1 MIKEKY
7 NQWRLSYQ
15 IGRIRTIGYIHKL
28 WASLRNDT
36 TVWHGH
42 ENHQYLTRLEKIG
55 QLRSLVYK
63 KVETSDHFKKRGETE
78 KPYE

>member
-28 WASLRNDT
+28 GVIRDNRKQLK
-36 TVWHGH
+36 
-42 ENHQYLTRLEKIG
+42 LEI
-55 QLRSLVYK
+55 
-63 KVETSDHFKKRGETE
+63 
-78 KPYE
+78 

>member
-28 WASLRNDT
+28 QASEKKYLPENKFYCEIFND
-36 TVWHGH
+36 
-42 ENHQYLTRLEKIG
+42 YLCIYLKDI
-55 QLRSLVYK
+55 K
-63 KVETSDHFKKRGETE
+63 
-78 KPYE
+78 

>member
-28 WASLRNDT
+28 WAR
-36 TVWHGH
+36 
-42 ENHQYLTRLEKIG
+42 R
-55 QLRSLVYK
+55 K
-63 KVETSDHFKKRGETE
+63 KETE
-78 KPYE
+78 NERNFVSK

>member
-28 WASLRNDT
+28 WAI
-36 TVWHGH
+36 
-42 ENHQYLTRLEKIG
+42 KINNKMVIITI
-55 QLRSLVYK
+55 L
-63 KVETSDHFKKRGETE
+63 
-78 KPYE
+78 

>member
-28 WASLRNDT
+28 EPIKKT
-36 TVWHGH
+36 
-42 ENHQYLTRLEKIG
+42 KIK
-55 QLRSLVYK
+55 Y
-63 KVETSDHFKKRGETE
+63 
-78 KPYE
+78 

>member
-28 WASLRNDT
+28 GCILKLRK
-36 TVWHGH
+36 HG
-42 ENHQYLTRLEKIG
+42 
-55 QLRSLVYK
+55 
-63 KVETSDHFKKRGETE
+63 
-78 KPYE
+78 

>member
-28 WASLRNDT
+28 CDIFFNNFFLIK
-36 TVWHGH
+36 
-42 ENHQYLTRLEKIG
+42 E
-55 QLRSLVYK
+55 
-63 KVETSDHFKKRGETE
+63 FC
-78 KPYE
+78 

>member
-28 WASLRNDT
+28 PASVKNNT
-36 TVWHGH
+36 ANK
-42 ENHQYLTRLEKIG
+42 ENR
-55 QLRSLVYK
+55 
-63 KVETSDHFKKRGETE
+63 
-78 KPYE
+78 

>member
-28 WASLRNDT
+28 GGIKNNITVDNKIDT
-36 TVWHGH
+36 
-42 ENHQYLTRLEKIG
+42 
-55 QLRSLVYK
+55 
-63 KVETSDHFKKRGETE
+63 
-78 KPYE
+78 